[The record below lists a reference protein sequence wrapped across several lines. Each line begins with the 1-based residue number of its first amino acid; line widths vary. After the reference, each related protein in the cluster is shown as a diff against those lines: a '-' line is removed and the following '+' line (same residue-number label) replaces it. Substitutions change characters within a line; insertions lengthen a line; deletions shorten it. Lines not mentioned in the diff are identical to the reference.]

1 MYHGRCT
8 YGAKEGGAKI
18 FWKLFITLNVA
29 DKLSVRLDVGHVM
42 KWEESTKLVQLE
54 IFFTPDRQD
63 IIPENKVL
71 VANRNYYVCLSVSV
85 ISPPTPEWTWKLGS
99 DMNIAQDQIACYDPK
114 SRSLAKVKDISK
126 MN

>member
-1 MYHGRCT
+1 MYHGRCP

-71 VANRNYYVCLSVSV
+71 VANRNYYVCLWVSLV
-85 ISPPTPEWTWKLGS
+85 LLHLNGPENLDLTWILLKT
-99 DMNIAQDQIACYDPK
+99 
-114 SRSLAKVKDISK
+114 R
-126 MN
+126 